1 MAKLTSGVKT
11 VQVVMMNHDQ
21 DSIMLSDTGVSLS
34 TDACCKPAPNKIA
47 TNIDAFAAFTFRFG
61 VVASSFV
68 RKANVSFFSRGRESR
83 NEIGRK

>member
-1 MAKLTSGVKT
+1 MAKLAIGVQT
-11 VQVVMMNHDQ
+11 VQVVMMNHDRG
-21 DSIMLSDTGVSLS
+21 SIMLSVTGASLS

-68 RKANVSFFSRGRESR
+68 RKANISFLAEGERVVMR
-83 NEIGRK
+83 

>member
-1 MAKLTSGVKT
+1 MAKLTSGVQT
-11 VQVVMMNHDQ
+11 VQVVIMNHDQ
-21 DSIMLSDTGVSLS
+21 NSIMLSVTGASLS

-68 RKANVSFFSRGRESR
+68 RKANLFFFSRGRESR